1 MEKTFC
7 NASTQRDWKQTLT
20 NTTFCAQNQL
30 LSGKYFCPLEWN
42 LTKFLQKSHLWKE
55 CKHYICLFICLFF
68 RNIWLC
74 KAYPFLHFS
83 CRTIKNIT
91 LRNPKFALDGCCRN
105 IWSDDHEQPRIY
117 TGDPGLST
125 IYWWWIG
132 TGWAQIHQ
140 DSMEK
145 VTSRRRKEWAVSCR
159 KRISSLGLRK
169 PRSRGFLLHT
179 DHSPLT
185 TLWTMNRSIAC
196 RYELAYGQWW
206 ICLYM
211 TPIQKRCKSWL
222 LVSPAHV
229 PWHLLWW
236 MMTVHLLHKHT
247 DWLQLQESNIKS
259 FA

>member
-1 MEKTFC
+1 MDAAEMFEVMIM
-7 NASTQRDWKQTLT
+7 NSPGLTLVIPDYLQFT
-20 NTTFCAQNQL
+20 DD
-30 LSGKYFCPLEWN
+30 GLE
-42 LTKFLQKSHLWKE
+42 
-55 CKHYICLFICLFF
+55 
-68 RNIWLC
+68 
-74 KAYPFLHFS
+74 
-83 CRTIKNIT
+83 
-91 LRNPKFALDGCCRN
+91 LDG
-105 IWSDDHEQPRIY
+105 
-117 TGDPGLST
+117 LSFIRT
-125 IYWWWIG
+125 AWRKSLHSFKNS
-132 TGWAQIHQ
+132 Q
-140 DSMEK
+140 
-145 VTSRRRKEWAVSCR
+145 RRKEWAVSCR
-159 KRISSLGLRK
+159 KRSSSLSLRK
-169 PRSRGFLLHT
+169 PWSCGFLLHT

-206 ICLYM
+206 IYLYM